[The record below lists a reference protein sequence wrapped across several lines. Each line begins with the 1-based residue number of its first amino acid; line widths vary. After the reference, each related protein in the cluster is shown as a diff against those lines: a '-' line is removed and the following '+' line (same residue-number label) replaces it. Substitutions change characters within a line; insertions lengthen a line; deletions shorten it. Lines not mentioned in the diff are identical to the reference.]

1 MNSEQDTIIEFPC
14 QFPIKVMGKAEGDFD
29 AMVVEI
35 IRKHVPD
42 LTDFAVKS
50 RLSREGRYVSVT
62 ITIEAQNKKQLD
74 NIYMDLTAHKK
85 ILFAL

>member
-62 ITIEAQNKKQLD
+62 ITIEARVNKS
-74 NIYMDLTAHKK
+74 TR
-85 ILFAL
+85 